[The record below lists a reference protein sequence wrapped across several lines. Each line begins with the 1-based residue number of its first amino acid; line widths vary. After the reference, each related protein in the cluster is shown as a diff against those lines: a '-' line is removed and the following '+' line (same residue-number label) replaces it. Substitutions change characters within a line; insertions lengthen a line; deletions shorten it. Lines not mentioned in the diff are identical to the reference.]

1 MPSRENT
8 YLLSPNGRLSNESNV
23 SDFSIRT
30 LQVEELVSEIRENL
44 RLSATTLKC
53 RSNISNKSSR
63 ASPYKIPSRCEKDK
77 SCTSCVCK
85 GKCQKP
91 GLQGHIEDLDDP
103 YDFLQKLLRD
113 GGLVQEAVRRLQL
126 DLTPKQRY
134 FYDSEEDLC
143 NPVTRFQ
150 ETGCAQESATCN

>member
-1 MPSRENT
+1 MPLRKNT
-8 YLLSPNGRLSNESNV
+8 YLLAPNGRLSNESNV

-44 RLSATTLKC
+44 RLSATTMKC
-53 RSNISNKSSR
+53 RSNISHKSSR

-77 SCTSCVCK
+77 SCMSTFCK
-85 GKCQKP
+85 NKCQKP
-91 GLQGHIEDLDDP
+91 GSQRHIEDLDDP

-143 NPVTRFQ
+143 NAVARFQ